1 MGNRGLST
9 KAMSY
14 DSIRIERDR
23 SSFCVTVTDPEI
35 VKSNRSNGSGNSPS
49 PWKDPNVEYKFE
61 TKEATLAFLDK
72 AMDIALPPDTY
83 TSAFDKLAKEAG
95 GTPDE

>member
-1 MGNRGLST
+1 MG
-9 KAMSY
+9 Y
-14 DSIRIERDR
+14 DSIRIERER

-35 VKSNRSNGSGNSPS
+35 VKRNRANDKGDAPS
-49 PWKDPNVEYKFE
+49 PWADPNVEYKFGD
-61 TKEATLAFLDK
+61 KAAVLKFLDK

-95 GTPDE
+95 GSPDE

>member
-1 MGNRGLST
+1 MAKGCSIMG
-9 KAMSY
+9 Y

-35 VKSNRSNGSGNSPS
+35 VKRNRSSDNSNSPS
-49 PWKDPNVEYKFE
+49 PWTDPNVEYNFDDKAAVL
-61 TKEATLAFLDK
+61 KFLDA

>member
-1 MGNRGLST
+1 MG
-9 KAMSY
+9 Y
-14 DSIRIERDR
+14 DSIRIERER
-23 SSFCVTVTDPEI
+23 SSFVVTVCDPEI
-35 VKSNRSNGSGNSPS
+35 VKSNRSSDRSDSPA

-61 TKEATLAFLDK
+61 TKETTLAFLEK

>member
-1 MGNRGLST
+1 MG
-9 KAMSY
+9 Y
-14 DSIRIERDR
+14 DSIRIERER

-35 VKSNRSNGSGNSPS
+35 VKANRASDKGSVPG
-49 PWKDPNVEYKFE
+49 PWKDPNVEYTFDD
-61 TKEATLAFLDK
+61 KEQVLKFLDK
-72 AMDIALPPDTY
+72 AMDIALPADTY